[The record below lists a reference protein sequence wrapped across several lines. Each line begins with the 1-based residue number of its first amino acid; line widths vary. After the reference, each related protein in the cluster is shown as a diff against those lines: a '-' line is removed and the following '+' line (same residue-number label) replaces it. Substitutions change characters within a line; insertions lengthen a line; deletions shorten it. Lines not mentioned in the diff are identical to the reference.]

1 MAVHLVVVG
10 ACVAWT
16 VVDASVGVVGR
27 HGPSH
32 RGPPQASVGAEPQVL
47 CRVVHASGAVEPDAL
62 QVDGHIYLVARVGI
76 VAVDPQLV
84 ECRVD
89 AFCPHL
95 VEEHV
100 GLYFVVVAAVNH
112 QLALAVEI
120 VHRAFGLAAR
130 EVEHRC
136 GVGRHQGRKHNC

>member
-10 ACVAWT
+10 ACVART
-16 VVDASVGVVGR
+16 VHYARVVVVGR

-32 RGPPQASVGAEPQVL
+32 RGPPQASVSAEPQVL

-62 QVDGHIYLVARVGI
+62 QVDGHVYLVARVGI

-112 QLALAVEI
+112 QLALAVEV

-130 EVEHRC
+130 EVEHRRGARRDGPC
-136 GVGRHQGRKHNC
+136 HHNC